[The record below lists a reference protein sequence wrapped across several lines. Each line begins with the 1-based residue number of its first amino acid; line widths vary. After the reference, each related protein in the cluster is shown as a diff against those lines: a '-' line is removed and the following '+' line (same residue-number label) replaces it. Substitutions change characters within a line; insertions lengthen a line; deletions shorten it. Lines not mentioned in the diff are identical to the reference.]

1 VDRSHI
7 IKGFLIGAVLISV
20 IFFIHQK
27 GFGENWKRFTKIDLD
42 DSFFAYD
49 QDSIAQVSPTTRLV
63 WEKKISPLEDK
74 FKARTKTG
82 LSIKM
87 RLWEM
92 NCKKRTAK
100 LITIKEFDK
109 DDRLLSSINTDESV
123 KSDFISPGS
132 MGESLYKAVCPK
144 IKK

>member
-1 VDRSHI
+1 MNRSHI
-7 IKGFLIGAVLISV
+7 TKGFLIGAVLISV

-42 DSFFAYD
+42 DSFFVYD
-49 QDSIAQVSPTTRLV
+49 QDNIAQVSPTIRLV
-63 WEKKISPLEDK
+63 WEKKISPLEEK

-92 NCKKRTAK
+92 NCKRRTAK
-100 LITIKEFDK
+100 LIAIKEFDK
-109 DDRLLSSINTDESV
+109 DDNLLSSIHTDETT

-132 MGESLYKAVCPK
+132 MGGALYKAVCPK
-144 IKK
+144 VKK